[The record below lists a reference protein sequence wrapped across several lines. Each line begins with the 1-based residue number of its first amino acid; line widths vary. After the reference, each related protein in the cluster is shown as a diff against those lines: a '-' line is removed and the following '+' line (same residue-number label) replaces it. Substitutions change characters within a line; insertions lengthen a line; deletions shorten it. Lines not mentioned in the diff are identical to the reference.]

1 MIAYQAHRIPFMS
14 VRLGDGF
21 ETQAAIRSS
30 PAQNHLFVFFS
41 MSGIIGNLQSI
52 DGFMHVVPRVINTN
66 PPARTHTTAV

>member
-14 VRLGDGF
+14 VRLGNGF

-30 PAQNHLFVFFS
+30 PVQDHVFVFFS

-52 DGFMHVVPRVINTN
+52 EGFMRCPESDQPKPTCTN
-66 PPARTHTTAV
+66 TAV